1 VDDEFKNDVED
12 ADEERSQQDRNVQ
25 LASVSNPLVADL
37 LTEVVFERTS
47 NFFSFVLEH
56 VVAEAVVVSLSL
68 VEWNMVICCCVPG

>member
-1 VDDEFKNDVED
+1 MDDEFKNDVED

-37 LTEVVFERTS
+37 LTEVVFECTS

-56 VVAEAVVVSLSL
+56 VVAETVVVSLSL
-68 VEWNMVICCCVPG
+68 VEWNMMIGCCVPG